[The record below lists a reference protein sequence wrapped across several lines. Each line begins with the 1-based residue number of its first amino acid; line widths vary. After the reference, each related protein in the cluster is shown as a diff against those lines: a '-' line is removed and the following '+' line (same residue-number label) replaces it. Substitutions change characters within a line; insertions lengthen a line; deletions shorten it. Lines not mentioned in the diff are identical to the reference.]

1 MAKKKDNVPTEEQKR
16 QYIAMSEQQR
26 KLVDEGYATVVLR
39 LDDQSVICD
48 FNMPPNKKLPIPEK
62 LAEGLAES
70 LYPEMLEFFSN
81 PENRAKVDE
90 WLREKKENG
99 KK

>member
-1 MAKKKDNVPTEEQKR
+1 MANKKNNHPTEEQIR
-16 QYIAMSEQQR
+16 QYKSMPAQQR
-26 KLVDEGYATVVLR
+26 KLVDEGYATVVLS

-48 FNMPPNKKLPIPEK
+48 FNMPANKKLPIPEK
-62 LAEGLAES
+62 LAEELAEI

-90 WLREKKENG
+90 WLHEKKAKE